1 MVAFFLFLSA
11 FAGQRQL
18 YQAGFMAPY
27 ANTYSP
33 VAPEMMYASQNM
45 YASPEYVPAQYA
57 YPAAYPVY
65 EQETSDNSWSTVAM
79 LAVAGAVGV
88 SIGYTMKAINM
99 GIQSEIESR
108 AEDVPLVSV
117 DEALSIINNY
127 CETTLEGCLE
137 CRDTPDKGKVLH
149 ATKPVKVG
157 DVILREDLMVWYSIA
172 ST

>member
-1 MVAFFLFLSA
+1 MRNNFNSCKYQDIHLSVVILDQAFFDSCRIATEAMVAFFLFPSA
-11 FAGQRQL
+11 FADQRQL

-33 VAPEMMYASQNM
+33 VDPEMMYASQNM

-88 SIGYTMKAINM
+88 SIGYTKKAVEKAFRVAAPV
-99 GIQSEIESR
+99 QSR
-108 AEDVPLVSV
+108 
-117 DEALSIINNY
+117 N
-127 CETTLEGCLE
+127 CG
-137 CRDTPDKGKVLH
+137 
-149 ATKPVKVG
+149 
-157 DVILREDLMVWYSIA
+157 
-172 ST
+172 